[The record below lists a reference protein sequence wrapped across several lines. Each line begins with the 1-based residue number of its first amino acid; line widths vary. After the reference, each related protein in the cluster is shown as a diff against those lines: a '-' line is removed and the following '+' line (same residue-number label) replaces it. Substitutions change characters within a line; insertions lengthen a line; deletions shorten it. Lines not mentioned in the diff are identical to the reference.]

1 MIGSVEEQTESN
13 LAAENVALRSE
24 NARLQAE
31 NAALQALVEQQGVE
45 LAAALERLAE
55 LERRSQEAPGFV
67 KPNRA
72 QREGEKRPRKKR
84 AAEHNTS
91 RQRMTPTRQERHAL
105 ERCPECQHELRGESI
120 AYTREVI
127 ELPPPPA
134 VEVIEH
140 QVVKRWCPCCEAW
153 RSPQLDL
160 QGQVFG
166 QGRIGV
172 RVAALVV
179 YLRTKLR
186 LPIRQIQEYLQT
198 LHNLKLSIGE
208 IVELTHTVRRE
219 LQPEMETLLQEVQAS
234 PVAHGDE
241 TGWRQNGQNG
251 YVWGFLGLGSQPAYY
266 FVYHQSRASRIAQG
280 ILGLHFKG
288 HLISDFYGG
297 YNVIRG
303 PHQRCWVHL
312 LRDLHA
318 LKEAHAETGE
328 VLAWATSVRALYDA
342 GQTWLQAHPTPT
354 EAACQ
359 EQYAAL
365 LTRACA
371 LGEQYALTEHPCRT
385 LAKRILRHQDELF
398 QFVRHPGVPAD
409 NNLAERALRPL
420 VIMRKIS
427 GGSRSDEGSKTRLT
441 LFSLVSTWAARGL
454 NPFSH
459 CLTLLQSS
467 ATPP

>member
-1 MIGSVEEQTESN
+1 MMLGMTEGRESPESE
-13 LAAENVALRSE
+13 LARLREE
-24 NARLQAE
+24 NAQLIAEVARLG
-31 NAALQALVEQQGVE
+31 AALAE
-45 LAAALERLAE
+45 ALERMEE
-55 LERRSQEAPGFV
+55 LERGQKQPPSFV
-67 KPNRA
+67 KPNRPKP
-72 QREGEKRPRKKR
+72 EGEKRPRKKR

-91 RQRMTPTRQERHAL
+91 RQRMTPTRQVRHAL
-105 ERCPECQHELRGESI
+105 DHCPECQYTLRGESI

-127 ELPPPPA
+127 ELPPPQA

-160 QGQVFG
+160 KGQVFG

-172 RVAALVV
+172 RIAALVM

-186 LPIRQIQEYLQT
+186 LPIRQIQEYLQA
-198 LHNLKLSIGE
+198 LHSLKLSIGE

-219 LQPEMETLLQEVQAS
+219 LQPEMDALLTTVQGS
-234 PVAHGDE
+234 GVIHGDE
-241 TGWRQNGQNG
+241 TGWRENGQNG
-251 YVWGFLGLGSQPAYY
+251 YVWGFLGVAPQPVYY
-266 FVYHQSRASRIAQG
+266 FVYHQSRASRIPQG

-303 PHQRCWVHL
+303 PHQRCWVHM
-312 LRDLHA
+312 LRDLHQ
-318 LKEAHAETGE
+318 LKEAHAETAD
-328 VLAWATSVRALYDA
+328 VLAWATSVRALYDE
-342 GQTWLQAHPTPT
+342 GQTWRQAHPTPT

-359 EQYAAL
+359 EQYDAL

-371 LGEQYALTEHPCRT
+371 LGEKYALTEHPCRT

-398 QFVRHPGVPAD
+398 QFVRHPEVPAD
-409 NNLAERALRPL
+409 NNPAERALRPL

-427 GGSRSDEGSKTRLT
+427 GGSRSAEGSKTRLT
-441 LFSLVSTWAARGL
+441 LFSLVSTWTARGL

-459 CLTLLQSS
+459 CLSLLQS
-467 ATPP
+467 AAAPP